1 MENKNTTP
9 ESEMQDHHSAMIVDC
24 AGYEKGQRICT
35 LAIQDAHAW
44 VTHPDRFVWVGLHE
58 PSKELLHQVQRQFAL
73 HDLAVEDAFN
83 AHQRPKLEFYGDA
96 LFLVLHTAQRKNGAI
111 EFGET
116 HVFAGR
122 GYVVSV
128 RHGVSSSYR
137 ELRAKCERMP
147 AMLAKG
153 ADFVVY
159 SLIDFVV
166 DNYMPII
173 DEMEDEAE
181 EIEKGILSSHVDRQM
196 VQRVHELR
204 CHLRTLHSMSSPLI
218 DICNRLARFDSGLID
233 NDVRPYFRD
242 VHDHVIRIDGN
253 IDALRDMLSS
263 ALEANIMIASV
274 EQNEVM
280 KKLAAYAAMLAVP
293 TAVAGIYGMNF
304 EFMPELH
311 WKYGYVFAL
320 GIMGGVCAY
329 LYRRFVKAGWL

>member
-1 MENKNTTP
+1 MENKNATP

>member
-1 MENKNTTP
+1 
-9 ESEMQDHHSAMIVDC
+9 
-24 AGYEKGQRICT
+24 
-35 LAIQDAHAW
+35 
-44 VTHPDRFVWVGLHE
+44 
-58 PSKELLHQVQRQFAL
+58 
-73 HDLAVEDAFN
+73 
-83 AHQRPKLEFYGDA
+83 
-96 LFLVLHTAQRKNGAI
+96 TAQRKNGAI